1 MRTLRKTL
9 LAVPSSVEWKVLF
22 PKVPY
27 ENSVQKPFVLS
38 SSLEAACV
46 GVGLVGFASGFT
58 QLLGSRQYAKAI
70 LVGIAGALP
79 FSGLSSGTIV
89 RVDAECVGDVGY
101 WNDGVFS
108 PFSKRP
114 YCFKATSSKWAPPS
128 IAQLSGVRGVSV
140 NTMTSCEQVLEFRA
154 RFYKAQVE
162 AMEGASALPLLK
174 RWEFLF
180 LKSEPLAIL
189 LATEMFLAG
198 ISNSLFKKFGN
209 KLSIRWWRNFNELS
223 KTYFQK
229 LTHRSISLDFSL
241 SK

>member
-1 MRTLRKTL
+1 MRTLQKTL
-9 LAVPSSVEWKVLF
+9 LAIPSSVEWDVLF

-79 FSGLSSGTIV
+79 FSGLSLGTIV

-108 PFSKRP
+108 PFSN
-114 YCFKATSSKWAPPS
+114 
-128 IAQLSGVRGVSV
+128 I
-140 NTMTSCEQVLEFRA
+140 N
-154 RFYKAQVE
+154 
-162 AMEGASALPLLK
+162 
-174 RWEFLF
+174 WEF
-180 LKSEPLAIL
+180 
-189 LATEMFLAG
+189 
-198 ISNSLFKKFGN
+198 
-209 KLSIRWWRNFNELS
+209 
-223 KTYFQK
+223 
-229 LTHRSISLDFSL
+229 FS
-241 SK
+241 

>member
-1 MRTLRKTL
+1 MRTLQKTL
-9 LAVPSSVEWKVLF
+9 LAVPSSVEWDVLF

-58 QLLGSRQYAKAI
+58 KLLGSRQYAKAI

-162 AMEGASALPLLK
+162 AMEGASA
-174 RWEFLF
+174 F
-180 LKSEPLAIL
+180 AIAKAL
-189 LATEMFLAG
+189 GIPVFEVRA
-198 ISNSLFKKFGN
+198 ISNFAGDRDVSGWNIKQSLQKVRKQIIDPMVEKF
-209 KLSIRWWRNFNELS
+209 
-223 KTYFQK
+223 
-229 LTHRSISLDFSL
+229 
-241 SK
+241 

>member
-9 LAVPSSVEWKVLF
+9 RAVPSSVEWKVLF

-108 PFSKRP
+108 PFSKRQ

-162 AMEGASALPLLK
+162 AMEGASA
-174 RWEFLF
+174 F
-180 LKSEPLAIL
+180 AIAKAL
-189 LATEMFLAG
+189 GIPVFEVRA
-198 ISNSLFKKFGN
+198 ISNFAGDRDVSGWNIKQSLQKVRKQIIDPMVEKF
-209 KLSIRWWRNFNELS
+209 
-223 KTYFQK
+223 
-229 LTHRSISLDFSL
+229 
-241 SK
+241 

>member
-162 AMEGASALPLLK
+162 AMEGASA
-174 RWEFLF
+174 F
-180 LKSEPLAIL
+180 AIAKAL
-189 LATEMFLAG
+189 GIPVFEVRA
-198 ISNSLFKKFGN
+198 ISNFAGDRDVSGWNIKQSLQKVRKQIIDPMVEKF
-209 KLSIRWWRNFNELS
+209 
-223 KTYFQK
+223 
-229 LTHRSISLDFSL
+229 
-241 SK
+241 